1 MENLD
6 IDDKAKKQ
14 AYIVIQRFGDDG
26 LEAVQKIVSNILK
39 NWQYVGNKSAF
50 MASSLGEMH
59 AQPRGLNCF
68 PFRT

>member
-39 NWQYVGNKSAF
+39 NCWQYVGNKSA
-50 MASSLGEMH
+50 
-59 AQPRGLNCF
+59 
-68 PFRT
+68 